1 VKVIL
6 IKDVEKVGEE
16 GEVVN
21 VSDGYGRNYLMP
33 RGLVAEA
40 TPAAL
45 AQNEKRLAKKRAAL
59 AQAKE
64 AAVLLAEKL
73 AGLEVKIGV
82 EAGEEGKLFG
92 SVTAQDIADKV
103 REDAQIEIDRKKIH
117 LEAPIKSLGK
127 HRVQVKLHPEV
138 VATLDLLIEPAA
150 AK

>member
-45 AQNEKRLAKKRAAL
+45 AQNEKRLAKKGQPWPRPRKPLFCWPKSWL
-59 AQAKE
+59 AWK
-64 AAVLLAEKL
+64 
-73 AGLEVKIGV
+73 
-82 EAGEEGKLFG
+82 
-92 SVTAQDIADKV
+92 
-103 REDAQIEIDRKKIH
+103 
-117 LEAPIKSLGK
+117 
-127 HRVQVKLHPEV
+127 
-138 VATLDLLIEPAA
+138 
-150 AK
+150 